1 MQDGRIKFGD
11 QKDGKGRICR
21 CWLFTNRF
29 IRRSPG
35 EKAPRRHSAA
45 ERPARRNSRC
55 SRRQRYVGHIG
66 SSRRRGIHF
75 LYIMETES
83 LPETLP
89 EGMISYQA
97 PALTY
102 AQTRHPQHER
112 PEVTYQKVYQWIKDQ
127 GLRLNC
133 DAFTQLEFY
142 PMDGDLNELAFEIYI
157 PIH

>member
-1 MQDGRIKFGD
+1 MEIKKTAKPGFVGVGFS
-11 QKDGKGRICR
+11 QTVSFEEAQAKKLHGVIQQLKD
-21 CWLFTNRF
+21 
-29 IRRSPG
+29 
-35 EKAPRRHSAA
+35 
-45 ERPARRNSRC
+45 
-55 SRRQRYVGHIG
+55 
-66 SSRRRGIHF
+66 RRGEIVGVQEDSGMWAISDHHGEGEF
-75 LYIMETES
+75 TFYILMETEN

-133 DAFTQLEFY
+133 DTFTQLEFY

>member
-1 MQDGRIKFGD
+1 MEIKKTTKPGFVGVGFS
-11 QKDGKGRICR
+11 QTVSFEEARAKKLHGVIQQLKD
-21 CWLFTNRF
+21 
-29 IRRSPG
+29 
-35 EKAPRRHSAA
+35 
-45 ERPARRNSRC
+45 
-55 SRRQRYVGHIG
+55 
-66 SSRRRGIHF
+66 RRGEIVGVQEDSGMWAISDHHGEGEF
-75 LYIMETES
+75 TFYILMETEN

-133 DAFTQLEFY
+133 DSFTQLEFY
-142 PMDGDLNELAFEIYI
+142 PMDGDLNKLAFEIYI

>member
-1 MQDGRIKFGD
+1 MEIKKTAKPGFAGVGFSKTVSFEEA
-11 QKDGKGRICR
+11 QAKKLHGVIQQLKD
-21 CWLFTNRF
+21 
-29 IRRSPG
+29 
-35 EKAPRRHSAA
+35 
-45 ERPARRNSRC
+45 
-55 SRRQRYVGHIG
+55 
-66 SSRRRGIHF
+66 RRGEIVGVQEDSGMWAISDHHGEGEF
-75 LYIMETES
+75 TFYILMETEN
-83 LPETLP
+83 LP

-142 PMDGDLNELAFEIYI
+142 PMDGDLNELSFEIYI